1 MKWCVECKPAYSL
14 LKVRLEPSES
24 VTAEAGA
31 MVLIRGDVEIK
42 THTGGGFLRG
52 LLRALAAGETVFLNT
67 YVARSPSEL
76 WFAPSVPGDIEF
88 IELNGDEWI
97 IQDTSY
103 LAHYGNVELG
113 VAWRGLRGVL
123 AEGELV
129 WLKVGGYGGVW
140 VNAYGGLQK
149 VEVAPGEQI
158 IIDNFHF
165 VAMPANVAW
174 SIRKFGGWKSTLF
187 GGEGIVVEVRGPA
200 TVYLQTRILPPFAK
214 LISKYAKRS

>member
-1 MKWCVECKPAYSL
+1 MEWCVECKPAYSL
-14 LKVRLEPSES
+14 LKVYLEPSEC

-52 LLRALAAGETVFLNT
+52 LLRAFAADETVFLNT
-67 YVARSPSEL
+67 YVAKSPSEL
-76 WFAPSVPGDIEF
+76 WFAPGVPGDIEF
-88 IELNGDEWI
+88 IELNGDEWV

-103 LAHYGNVELG
+103 LAHYGDVELG
-113 VAWRGLRGVL
+113 IAWRGLRGFL
-123 AEGELV
+123 AEGELM
-129 WLKVGGYGGVW
+129 WLKVSGYGGVW

-149 VEVAPGEQI
+149 VEVAPGERI

-165 VAMPANVAW
+165 VAMPANVDW
-174 SIRKFGGWKSTLF
+174 CIRKFGGWKSTLF